1 MWVIAVVEAALW
13 AGYGTVRGDVALV
26 FLGVVGATA
35 GIAVLVRL
43 AVTAPVRDSYPHPG
57 AEVHPDAWGNRGTRQ
72 ANAALTTSA

>member
-26 FLGVVGATA
+26 FLGIVGATA

-43 AVTAPVRDSYPHPG
+43 ATIPRSGCPVVPMPELSTTGSTGRVQDTQIELG
-57 AEVHPDAWGNRGTRQ
+57 GR
-72 ANAALTTSA
+72 AA